1 MFTLYVVLSIFLF
14 CTNVILF
21 SLSVSSF
28 YHFVIEFKFLVG
40 GNGEQN
46 LKISYR
52 IVNFVIVVNA
62 NWNVGYKLHHE
73 GILLKFE
80 VAR

>member
-1 MFTLYVVLSIFLF
+1 M
-14 CTNVILF
+14 
-21 SLSVSSF
+21 
-28 YHFVIEFKFLVG
+28 VG

-46 LKISYR
+46 LKISYH

-80 VAR
+80 VARWREHISGTTGHVYVSSWS